1 MKKYILNCLMILTL
15 FCSGLFLLT
24 ACGETKYDFSKLV
37 VEDATYTYDGNIK
50 SINISGVPEGVTAN
64 ISYYS
69 DEQLTNVVAG
79 PTDADTYFAKVTF
92 EDAKGKTVGEE
103 KTATLTINKAN
114 FNSVDVNVMVSYE
127 VNEIDEQTQQP
138 KKVTKTIP
146 ANKDVDGTYYV
157 EWDREIFDY
166 TVKVTGYTAD
176 GVTVTGTTNYYNDI
190 KADGTF
196 DSANSV
202 QLNPRLESPIL
213 GEPDFG
219 EKIYMQ
225 VRVEDKNHNPL
236 TVTKVLSS
244 ERRLKREIKTYADLC
259 AMRDDANLP
268 IEAYSD
274 KGTPANPTEK
284 CRRQYRWVLRNNIDC
299 GGEVW
304 KTIGSP
310 YFMDAAAANDIYF
323 AGEFDGNGYTI
334 SNFKLTND
342 SVSDIN
348 SKNGVRIGFFG
359 SASSAYIHDV
369 TFENVELKVDT
380 KATDKTDAYVWNG
393 KNPVMAGIVVG
404 NVGTAVNRVQMKNIT
419 VKNCTINVDAYKAAV
434 GAVVGSEEFNY
445 NGGTPVRE
453 NINVENVKIF
463 ATNHSEHQSQRVS
476 IGAFAG
482 EVTEAGQM
490 EPILNYKNCTVKN
503 VEIGYD
509 YKSWNTEKENTNEV
523 YNKYNNPEGFTGYY
537 VAAFTAY
544 VRAPITFTN
553 CVLENYTIATNGKTG
568 YCSFV
573 KSDPLITITL
583 ENCTQNKGTGEFA
596 GVWFNGF
603 ERTDTENINWT
614 GTVQD

>member
-1 MKKYILNCLMILTL
+1 MKKQILNCLMAVTL
-15 FCSGLFLLT
+15 FCAGLFMLT

-37 VEDATYTYDGNIK
+37 VADATVTYDGNIK
-50 SINISGVPEGVTAN
+50 GINISGVPEGVTPN
-64 ISYYS
+64 VSYYS

-79 PTDADTYFAKVTF
+79 PVDADTYFAKVTF
-92 EDAKGKTVGEE
+92 EDKKGKEVGEQ
-103 KTATLTINKAN
+103 KTAKLTIEKAD
-114 FNSVDVNVMVSYE
+114 FNNVDVTVMVTYE
-127 VNEIDEQTQQP
+127 VNELNEQTQQVEKV
-138 KKVTKTIP
+138 KKTVP
-146 ANKDVDGTYYV
+146 AKKDVDGTYYV
-157 EWDREIFDY
+157 EWDNEIFDY

-213 GEPDFG
+213 GAPDFG

-225 VRVEDKNHNPL
+225 VRVDDKNHNPL

-244 ERRLKREIKTYADLC
+244 ERRLEREIKTYADLC

-268 IEAYSD
+268 LEHYSE
-274 KGTPANPTEK
+274 KGTPANLTEK

-299 GGEVW
+299 GGAVW
-304 KTIGSP
+304 KSIGSP
-310 YFMDAAAANDIYF
+310 YFTDAAAANDIYF

-348 SKNGVRIGFFG
+348 SENGVRIGFFG

-369 TFENVELKVDT
+369 TFENVELTVDT
-380 KATDKTDAYVWNG
+380 KATDNTAAYAWNG

-404 NVGTAVNRVQMKNIT
+404 NVGTAVNRVQMRNVT
-419 VKNCTINVDAYKAAV
+419 VKNSTINVDAYKAAV
-434 GAVVGSEEFNY
+434 GAVVGSEEFNAD
-445 NGGTPVRE
+445 GGTPIRE

-463 ATNHSEHQSQRVS
+463 ATNHSEEQGQRVS
-476 IGAFAG
+476 VGAFAG
-482 EVTEAGQM
+482 EVSEYGSMT
-490 EPILNYKNCTVKN
+490 PLLNYKDCTVKN

-509 YKSWNTEKENTNEV
+509 YKAWNTEKENTSEV
-523 YNKYNNPEGFTGYY
+523 YNKYNNPEGFAQYY
-537 VAAFTAY
+537 VAAYAAY

-553 CVLENYTIATNGKTG
+553 CKLENYTIATNGKTG

-573 KSDPLITITL
+573 KNDPLITITL
-583 ENCTQNKGTGEFA
+583 ENCTQTKGTGEFA

-603 ERTDTENINWT
+603 ERTDTENIVWT
-614 GTVQD
+614 GTTQA